1 MMRDARSSEDR
12 QAEPRHGGA
21 LASATAHYG
30 LPAEGWL
37 DLSTGINPEP
47 WPAPPLPADAFTRLP
62 DPADL
67 ANLMTVAR
75 RAYGAPADVRII
87 PVPGTD
93 LALRLLPTLVSR
105 ARVAIL
111 SPTYSGHAEAWGGA
125 GHSVRPVF
133 DLPEAAGSDV
143 VVLANPNNPDGRVA
157 TRDAL
162 LGALAALSADGLL
175 VVDEAFAEV
184 APGVSIVPALGDPR
198 LVVLRSFG
206 KFYGLA
212 GLRLGFVLGSGATVA
227 RLGALMGDW
236 PVSGPA
242 LAIGRA
248 ALSDDG
254 WRATTRLRLGE
265 RRGRL
270 DAVLASHG
278 LSVTGGTDLFR
289 LVAVAD
295 AGDLHERLAR
305 CGVWTRVFPGWPGVI
320 RFGVPR
326 DADLPRLDAAL
337 SG

>member
-21 LASATAHYG
+21 LAGATARYG
-30 LPAEGWL
+30 LPADGWL

-47 WPAPPLPADAFTRLP
+47 WPAPPLDAEAFMRLP
-62 DPADL
+62 DPSDL
-67 ANLMTVAR
+67 VGLVAAAR
-75 RAYGAPADVRII
+75 RAYVAPADSRLV

-93 LALRLLPTLVSR
+93 LALRLLPALV
-105 ARVAIL
+105 AETEVAIL
-111 SPTYSGHAEAWGGA
+111 SPTYSGHAEAWCEA
-125 GHSVRPVF
+125 GHRVRAVS
-133 DLPEAAGSDV
+133 DLSDAAGTTV
-143 VVLANPNNPDGRVA
+143 VVLANPNNPDGRIT
-157 TRDAL
+157 TREAL
-162 LGALAALSADGLL
+162 LGLLAALPATGLL

-184 APGVSIVPALGDPR
+184 APEVSIVSSLGDPR

-212 GLRLGFVLGSGATVA
+212 GLRLGFVLGSGPLLA
-227 RLGALMGDW
+227 RLAALMGDW

-248 ALSDDG
+248 AILDDA
-254 WRATTRLRLGE
+254 WRATTRLRLAE

-270 DAVLASHG
+270 DAVLARHG
-278 LSVTGGTDLFR
+278 LGVTGGTDLFR
-289 LVAVAD
+289 LVAAAD
-295 AGDLHERLAR
+295 ASDLHERLAR
-305 CGVWTRVFPGWPGVI
+305 RGVWTRIFPEWPGVI

-337 SG
+337 GS

>member
-12 QAEPRHGGA
+12 QADPRHGGA
-21 LASATAHYG
+21 LVSATARYG

-47 WPAPPLPADAFTRLP
+47 WPMPALDAATFARLP

-67 ANLMTVAR
+67 ATLVTAAR
-75 RAYGAPADVRII
+75 QAYAAPADVRIL

-93 LALRLLPTLVSR
+93 LALRLLPALMPT
-105 ARVAIL
+105 AKVAVL
-111 SPTYSGHAEAWGGA
+111 SPTYSGHAEAWGEA
-125 GHSVRPVF
+125 GHGVRAVS
-133 DLPEAAGSDV
+133 DLPDAAGRTV
-143 VVLANPNNPDGRVA
+143 VVLANPNNPDGRIT

-162 LGALAALSADGLL
+162 LGALAALPANGLL

-184 APGVSIVPALGDPR
+184 APEVSIVPALGDPR

-212 GLRLGFVLGSGATVA
+212 GLRLGFVLGSGAILA
-227 RLGALMGDW
+227 RLAGLMGDW

-248 ALSDDG
+248 ALSDAA
-254 WRATTRLRLGE
+254 WRETTRLRLAA
-265 RRGRL
+265 RRQGL
-270 DAVLASHG
+270 DAVLARHG
-278 LSVTGGTDLFR
+278 LTVTGGTDLFR
-289 LVAVAD
+289 LVAAAD

-305 CGVWTRVFPGWPGVI
+305 RGVWTRIFVDRPGFI

-326 DADLPRLDAAL
+326 EADLPRLDAAL
-337 SG
+337 GG

>member
-21 LASATAHYG
+21 LAIATARYG

-47 WPAPPLPADAFTRLP
+47 WPAPPLDAATVTRLP

-67 ANLMTVAR
+67 ASLMTAAR
-75 RAYGAPADVRII
+75 RAYGAPENARII

-105 ARVAIL
+105 AKVAIL
-111 SPTYSGHAEAWGGA
+111 SPTYSGHAEAWSGA
-125 GHSVRPVF
+125 GHSVRPVSH
-133 DLPEAAGSDV
+133 LPEAAGSTV

-162 LGALAALSADGLL
+162 LGALAALPADGLL

-184 APGVSIVPALGDPR
+184 APEASIVPALGDPR

-248 ALSDDG
+248 ALSDEG
-254 WRATTRLRLGE
+254 WRKATRLRLAE
-265 RRGRL
+265 RRERL
-270 DAVLASHG
+270 DAVLARHG
-278 LSVTGGTDLFR
+278 LDVTGGTDLFR
-289 LVAVAD
+289 LVAAAD

-305 CGVWTRVFPGWPGVI
+305 RGVWTRIFAERPGFI

-337 SG
+337 ER